1 MTSSTLA
8 EDGQGDSAATT
19 KLLTLLNVSATKPGK
34 RKRSGPLYVRAPLGG
49 KRKDDGTAPGAP
61 SANNFD
67 QVNDKTRAA
76 MALVAKAEAAQLNG
90 SAPSTSASA
99 STSSLSA
106 PLRTRPAAS
115 SSLIATAADSD
126 DEVEGEGNVPT
137 GSGEGRPLAL
147 DAFNA
152 HFASEGQGSHA
163 ALLSNVKPDALEW
176 EQAVQSASAELGKLV
191 RSKLKGISSD
201 QISAAG
207 SPHANAVASWQQ
219 YRGGSR
225 NPPTPLQQELLPLLS
240 SYSDVYHSNLSLAAK
255 VDAREA
261 IVCHAVSHVTKTRRR
276 ILKNNEKLAHAAQA
290 AGRGSG
296 TAGAEDVEAPRDQG
310 FTRPKVLILAPMR
323 NTALEWVHLLESL
336 SGCPQVENK
345 SRLSKEYNLPEG
357 AVDKLTLPEAS
368 QRYPL
373 DHLDTF
379 RGNIDDNFQL
389 GVKLTRKSLK
399 LFSAFYESDFIV
411 ASPLALRLAIEKDR
425 DSDFLSSIEVLVVDQ
440 MDVMTMQNW
449 DHLQFVMGHLNK
461 IPRQSHDTD
470 FSRVK
475 QWYLDG
481 QAAHLR
487 QSILLSSYDAPEMRS
502 LYSRQL
508 VNIAGKV
515 RTLQDTS
522 GVLDEIRQGIRSS
535 FLRFD
540 CANPSAEHEVRFQ
553 HFTQKTLPNL
563 LKSAVSSSRTLI
575 FIPSYFD
582 FVRLQDHMQA
592 QQLSFVAVS
601 EYSTGKD
608 IARARQQFAAGKRS
622 FLLVTERFHFYR
634 RYVLR
639 GAQTIVW
646 YALPEH
652 ANFFGEVMAFP
663 FAKSTSLVE
672 ALNEG
677 TSASATAS
685 RGAVSTMK
693 KRKVSKGKIGA
704 AAAAAAAGAESDEE
718 EQEEELELDPADV
731 SMTALYSRYDLL
743 RLQRI
748 VGMDLARRMVEEERG
763 SWRFT

>member
-1 MTSSTLA
+1 MTSPTLA
-8 EDGQGDSAATT
+8 DDGQGDSAATT

-34 RKRSGPLYVRAPLGG
+34 RKRSGPVYVRAPLGG
-49 KRKDDGTAPGAP
+49 KYKDGTPALP
-61 SANNFD
+61 SSAANNFD

-76 MALVAKAEAAQLNG
+76 MELVAQAEAGQVNANAAAATSAQASSS
-90 SAPSTSASA
+90 SAPLRKQASA
-99 STSSLSA
+99 STS
-106 PLRTRPAAS
+106 T
-115 SSLIATAADSD
+115 IATAADSD
-126 DEVEGEGNVPT
+126 DEAEGSTNPATSSVGAK
-137 GSGEGRPLAL
+137 SLSL

-163 ALLSNVKPDALEW
+163 ALLSSVKPDALEW

-191 RSKLKGISSD
+191 RSKVKGISSE

-219 YRGGSR
+219 YRGGPR
-225 NPPTPLQQELLPLLS
+225 NPPTPLQHELLPLLS
-240 SYSDVYHSNLSLAAK
+240 SYSDIYHSNLSLAAK
-255 VDAREA
+255 GDAREA

-290 AGRGSG
+290 AGRASG
-296 TAGAEDVEAPRDQG
+296 AAGAEDVEAPRDQG

-449 DHLQFVMGHLNK
+449 DHLQFVMGHLNN

-515 RTLQDTS
+515 RTLQDS
-522 GVLDEIRQGIRSS
+522 PGVLDEIKQGIRSS

-575 FIPSYFD
+575 FVPSYFD

-592 QQLSFVAVS
+592 QQLSFSAVS
-601 EYSTGKD
+601 EYSSGKD

-639 GAQTIVW
+639 GAQTVVW

-672 ALNEG
+672 ALSG
-677 TSASATAS
+677 GGGGASAMT
-685 RGAVSTMK
+685 K
-693 KRKVSKGKIGA
+693 KRKASKSKKSRRA
-704 AAAAAAAGAESDEE
+704 AAAADDDDESDDDAEE

-763 SWRFT
+763 SWRFS